1 MVIKEP
7 GMPQCDSNAILEED
21 QRIIDE
27 ALIELEIRQSQE
39 SAKVSAL
46 VADALQQEI
55 ALILALLSEGQKP
68 LGAVFEAVWDE
79 NVDGL
84 YKE

>member
-1 MVIKEP
+1 
-7 GMPQCDSNAILEED
+7 MPQCDSNAILEED